1 MKDYG
6 LIISLWKIN
15 NSIRKI
21 AAGPGDEYTNVWL
34 LNYPY
39 LKNYYKIKVI
49 DLSKQQTL
57 DADQKVMEQINFIA
71 NLYWDGNTT
80 MLFILKEVKETT

>member
-1 MKDYG
+1 MKDCG

-21 AAGPGDEYTNVWL
+21 AAVRGDEYTNVWL

-39 LKNYYKIKVI
+39 LKNYYKMIAI

-57 DADQKVMEQINFIA
+57 DADQKVIEQINFTA

-80 MLFILKEVKETT
+80 MLFILKEVKETI